1 MSDSNIADSEMSFD
15 KKDTVKTN
23 NEEFE
28 AKKKNEKEKPFE
40 LANGNFHFLPVK
52 IDYTGYSKVNTFF
65 DTLIEDKT
73 IGDNYNYTASFRGRL
88 FNGKKVNNQNK
99 FKIHHTVLSKIDK
112 NKFVVKKLDGI
123 ENFYV
128 WKFDDKFNNNERNM
142 NFEKILNNLNI
153 LK

>member
-1 MSDSNIADSEMSFD
+1 MSDSNIADSEMSIEKND
-15 KKDTVKTN
+15 NTKTK

-28 AKKKNEKEKPFE
+28 SKKKIEKEKPFE
-40 LANGNFHFLPVK
+40 LANGNLHLLPVK
-52 IDYTGYSKVNTFF
+52 IDYTGHSKVNTFF

-73 IGDNYNYTASFRGRL
+73 NGDNFNYTASFRGRL

-99 FKIHHTVLSKIDK
+99 YKMNHTVLSKIDK
-112 NKFVVKKLDGI
+112 NMFTVKRIDEI

-128 WKFDDKFNNNERNM
+128 WKFDDKFNNKERNL